1 MINKDINWDHE
12 PNWSYLFIFEYN
24 NWKFT
29 IEANDKG
36 ITSLYESSYII
47 DYRGNFREDNVLEK
61 RYKDYLKHFFDGKDV
76 SSVPLDLVGTPFEIK
91 VWEELRKVKP
101 GETASYK
108 DIAER
113 IGNPKAY
120 QAVGNAVGKNPV
132 MLFVPC
138 HRIIKSD
145 GSIGGFSS
153 DPKLKAYLLENKL

>member
-1 MINKDINWDHE
+1 
-12 PNWSYLFIFEYN
+12 
-24 NWKFT
+24 
-29 IEANDKG
+29 NDKG

-47 DYRGNFREDNVLEK
+47 DYRGNFREDKVLEK
-61 RYKDYLKHFFDGKDV
+61 RYKDYLIHFFDGKDV